1 MSADEPA
8 AESDVAAEQVAAEQV
23 AADEELPPERRWWQ
37 RSAAEWWALVRTWPG
52 LLSVSIVVTIVGAW
66 LPWSFDGP
74 VRLGGLEGSHD
85 GWLPVLSAAAAIATV
100 RGVRRLAWP
109 QMAIAFVCGAAA
121 LYFVLRDS
129 PPPDSHLGWG
139 WFVAL
144 VGTLGMCAAAIG
156 AIVTRL
162 RGEPDSRWARQ
173 PFSWRRAVG
182 GGALIAIALFV
193 FVIFWQ
199 VLFVTEDDSWP
210 PPSDAITADGAQ
222 AATEDFVSGSPRP
235 RDLDLDYAWTT
246 SATVEPFAEGA
257 NFYPRIIDDI
267 ESATES
273 VHILM
278 FGWDSNEI
286 GTQLAEVLKQK
297 LAEGVEVR
305 IAVDDQGSDPDG
317 KNKDMYDDLVRAG
330 AELVAND
337 TIQLD
342 FDGLFVDR
350 HFDWRQDEFGRA
362 EHRKLYVI
370 DGNLAWTGGAGIQ
383 DHFADGRFHDVM
395 ARVTGDVVRQAQAV
409 FLTAFR
415 AYGGPL
421 PDDLSPYFPDQPE
434 TGTMPTALVQVVPG
448 GYVSATQATR
458 EMIDDATTR
467 LDLMNPYLTDA
478 DMIQRLIAAADRG
491 VHVRVVVAETSNNKY
506 AESALSHHYR
516 DLIDAGVEVWEY
528 PGAVVHAKIVVA
540 DDTVQFGTLN
550 LDAWALYRDFELA
563 LIVEDAATAEQ
574 FETTVFDP
582 DIARSQPG
590 RPPSGVWDRGTAWL
604 WDKLTYFL

>member
-1 MSADEPA
+1 MSDASPEEGDERDIVDD
-8 AESDVAAEQVAAEQV
+8 ESLPAEQ
-23 AADEELPPERRWWQ
+23 RWWQ
-37 RSAAEWWALVRTWPG
+37 RSPQEWWALARTWPG
-52 LLSVSIVVTIVGAW
+52 LLSIAIAVTIVGAW

-85 GWLPVLSAAAAIATV
+85 GWLAVLSAAAAIATV
-100 RGVRRLAWP
+100 RGVRRRSWP
-109 QMAIAFVCGAAA
+109 QMVIALIWVVAA
-121 LYFVLRDS
+121 LYFVVRDR

-144 VGTLGMCAAAIG
+144 VGTLGMVAAVIG
-156 AIVTRL
+156 SIAARL
-162 RGEPDSRWARQ
+162 RGEPESRWVRQ
-173 PFSWRRAVG
+173 PFSWRRVVG
-182 GGALIAIALFV
+182 SGVLIAVSVLVSLILWQ
-193 FVIFWQ
+193 VIFI
-199 VLFVTEDDSWP
+199 TEDDSWP
-210 PPSDAITADGAQ
+210 PPADAITAAGAQ
-222 AATEDFVSGSPRP
+222 AATEQFTRGSPRP

-246 SATVEPFAEGA
+246 AATVEPFAEGA
-257 NFYPRIIDDI
+257 EFYPRIVEDI
-267 ESATES
+267 QNATES

-286 GTQLAEVLKQK
+286 GTELADVLKQK

-305 IAVDDQGSDPDG
+305 IVVDDQGSDPDG
-317 KNKDMYDDLVRAG
+317 KNKDMYSDLVRAG
-330 AELVAND
+330 AEVVAND

-350 HFDWRQDEFGRA
+350 RFDWRQDEFGRA

-370 DGNLAWTGGAGIQ
+370 DGTVAWTGGAGIQ
-383 DHFADGRFHDVM
+383 DHFANGRFHDVM

-415 AYGGPL
+415 AYGGPV
-421 PDDLSPYFPDQPE
+421 PDDLAPYFPAQPE
-434 TGTMPTALVQVVPG
+434 SGTLPTALVQVVPG

-458 EMIDDATTR
+458 ELIDKATTR

-478 DMIQRLIAAADRG
+478 DMLQRLIAAAKRG
-491 VHVRVVVAETSNNKY
+491 VHVRVVVSETSNNKY
-506 AESALSHHYR
+506 AEAALSHHYR

-550 LDAWALYRDFELA
+550 LDAWALYRDFELGMV
-563 LIVEDAATAEQ
+563 VEDSATAEL
-574 FETTVFDP
+574 FESRVFAP

-590 RPPSGVWDRGTAWL
+590 QPPSGVWDRSTAWL